1 MPKSSQLSKYQIC
14 KTLGQ
19 GSFGKALLVKIK
31 GNKQQYFVMKEIKI
45 GHLNKK
51 EKATSIA
58 EATGALRGWR
68 EGGRGWTGQDSG
80 EAR

>member
-1 MPKSSQLSKYQIC
+1 MPRVDQLSKYSVI

-31 GNKQQYFVMKEIKI
+31 GAKPQYFVMKEIQI
-45 GHLNKK
+45 GHLSKK

-58 EATGALRGWR
+58 EATGAYGV
-68 EGGRGWTGQDSG
+68 
-80 EAR
+80 AP